1 MTHPTNDHFER
12 DVREALLQVKAPALA
27 KARTLAA
34 IEEARVAEAAKAAA
48 AAPSTSASPSAP
60 AFAAA
65 TPPASAPAAATP
77 LAPVPAGSRN
87 PVAPVVRPP
96 RRRRRWAPLAAA
108 ASLLLV
114 GILCA
119 TGWHI
124 WQQPAAF
131 VGVDVNPSLE
141 LTVNNFDRV
150 VKATAINDDGAAVLN
165 ALSLEGQPYEE
176 AFSTL
181 MDSEAMAPYLA
192 EDAFVDVNITTQDR
206 SLASELQ
213 AQSDAVLASHPYQG
227 ACHHADET
235 TREAALAAGMGV
247 GRYRAACELAELDDS
262 VSVDDCATMTMRE
275 LHDAIDHLCE
285 DESHDHGTGSGSD
298 AGHGAGA
305 GNGQGSGAGNG
316 TGNGQGAGSG
326 HGKRH
331 GQHHQE

>member
-1 MTHPTNDHFER
+1 MTHPANDHFER
-12 DVREALLQVKAPALA
+12 DVREALLQVRAPASA
-27 KARTLAA
+27 KEHTLAT
-34 IEEARVAEAAKAAA
+34 IEEARAAEAAKAAPA
-48 AAPSTSASPSAP
+48 TPSASNL
-60 AFAAA
+60 AAA
-65 TPPASAPAAATP
+65 TPPASAPAVATP
-77 LAPVPAGSRN
+77 PVPAPFGSRN
-87 PVAPVVRPP
+87 PVAPAARPP

-108 ASLLLV
+108 ASLLLAGV
-114 GILCA
+114 LCA

-150 VKATAINDDGAAVLN
+150 VKATAINDDGAAVLD

-176 AFSTL
+176 AFNTL

-192 EDAFVDVNITTQDR
+192 EDAFVDVNITTQNR

-262 VSVDDCATMTMRE
+262 VTVDDCAAMTMRE

-285 DESHDHGTGSGSD
+285 DESHDHDSGSGNG
-298 AGHGAGA
+298 AGHGTGAGA
-305 GNGQGSGAGNG
+305 GGGQGSGAGNG
-316 TGNGQGAGSG
+316 TGNGQGAGAS
-326 HGKRH
+326 HEKRH
-331 GQHHQE
+331 GQHHGG

>member
-12 DVREALLQVKAPALA
+12 DLREALLQVKAPASA
-27 KARTLAA
+27 KTRTLAA
-34 IEEARVAEAAKAAA
+34 IEKARAAEAAEAAKAAA
-48 AAPSTSASPSAP
+48 ASSAP

-65 TPPASAPAAATP
+65 NSSASTPAAAVP
-77 LAPVPAGSRN
+77 LAPVPAGSSST
-87 PVAPVVRPP
+87 VAPAARPS

-108 ASLLLV
+108 ACLLLA

-119 TGWHI
+119 TGWHL

-141 LTVNNFDRV
+141 LTVNAFDRV
-150 VKATAINDDGAAVLN
+150 VKATAINEDGAAVLD
-165 ALSLEGQPYEE
+165 ALSLEGQSYEE
-176 AFSTL
+176 AFNTL
-181 MDSEAMAPYLA
+181 MDSEAMASYLA
-192 EDAFVDVNITTQDR
+192 EDPFVDVNITTQDNA
-206 SLASELQ
+206 LASELQ

-227 ACHHADET
+227 ACHHADEA
-235 TREAALAAGMGV
+235 TREAAAAAGMGV

-275 LHDAIDHLCE
+275 LHNAIDHLCK
-285 DESHDHGTGSGSD
+285 DESHDHGSGSGSG
-298 AGHGAGA
+298 AGHGAEA
-305 GNGQGSGAGNG
+305 GNGQRSGAGN
-316 TGNGQGAGSG
+316 GAGSG

>member
-12 DVREALLQVKAPALA
+12 DLREALLQVKAPASA

-34 IEEARVAEAAKAAA
+34 IEEARAAEATEAAEAVPA
-48 AAPSTSASPSAP
+48 ASSAP
-60 AFAAA
+60 AFAAENSS
-65 TPPASAPAAATP
+65 ASAPAAATP

-87 PVAPVVRPP
+87 PVAPVARPP

-108 ASLLLV
+108 ASLLLA

-150 VKATAINDDGAAVLN
+150 VKATAINDDGAAVLD

-176 AFSTL
+176 AFNTL

-192 EDAFVDVNITTQDR
+192 EDAFVDVNITTQDNA
-206 SLASELQ
+206 LASELQ

-262 VSVDDCATMTMRE
+262 VSVDDCAAMTMRE

-285 DESHDHGTGSGSD
+285 DESHDHGTGSGSG

-305 GNGQGSGAGNG
+305 GNGDGQDSGSGNG
-316 TGNGQGAGSG
+316 AGNGQGAGG

>member
-1 MTHPTNDHFER
+1 MTHPANDHFER
-12 DVREALLQVKAPALA
+12 DVREALLQVRAPASA
-27 KARTLAA
+27 KERTLAA
-34 IEEARVAEAAKAAA
+34 IEEARAAEATEQTP
-48 AAPSTSASPSAP
+48 AAPSTP
-60 AFAAA
+60 ALAA
-65 TPPASAPAAATP
+65 TPSSTPAPAVTTP
-77 LAPVPAGSRN
+77 QAPVPAGSRSPVT
-87 PVAPVVRPP
+87 PVARPP

-108 ASLLLV
+108 ASLLLA

-150 VKATAINDDGAAVLN
+150 VKATAINDDGAAVLD

-176 AFSTL
+176 AFNTL

-206 SLASELQ
+206 SLAAELQ

-227 ACHHADET
+227 ACHHTDET

-262 VSVDDCATMTMRE
+262 VTVDDCAAMTMRE

-285 DESHDHGTGSGSD
+285 DESHNHDTGSGSD
-298 AGHGAGA
+298 ASHGAGA
-305 GNGQGSGAGNG
+305 
-316 TGNGQGAGSG
+316 GNGQGAGSG

-331 GQHHQE
+331 GQQHHGD